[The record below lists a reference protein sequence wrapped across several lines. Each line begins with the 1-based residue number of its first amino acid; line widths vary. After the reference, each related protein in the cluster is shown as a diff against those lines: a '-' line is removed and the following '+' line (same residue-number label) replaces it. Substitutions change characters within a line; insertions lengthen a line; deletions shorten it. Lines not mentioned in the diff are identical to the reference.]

1 MTDPDLGEGSRSVRL
16 EHPRGGRN
24 SFRSE
29 LRLAAGQDPVGGW
42 KFGRSE
48 HSLGRR
54 GSFGLGSL
62 KAPDH
67 DSEERHKS
75 VRLGQAL
82 GSRDSF
88 GPGPWKARKKLCFE
102 ERCQTLTLERFL
114 GRPHSVGQVSLSTRC
129 SCLHR
134 SWTLHARPTARFAP
148 SPVLLT
154 PSRSGSP
161 FLC

>member
-54 GSFGLGSL
+54 GSFGLGSS

-88 GPGPWKARKKLCFE
+88 GPGPSRGRKGLYFE
-102 ERCQTLTLERFL
+102 ERCQVLKLERSL
-114 GRPHSVGQVSLSTRC
+114 GRPHSLGQVSLSTRC
-129 SCLHR
+129 SCLRR
-134 SWTLHARPTARFAP
+134 SWILHAGTTACFTP
-148 SPVLLT
+148 SPVLPT
-154 PSRSGSP
+154 PSSSSTP
-161 FLC
+161 FIC